1 MDLRSATDCHDYASE
16 MAYVARKALK
26 LPFATPDVLID
37 AAATVLRRM
46 YVTINDRE
54 AAFQYVLPRGIGA
67 TAFLA
72 GVLPVWLA
80 LTEQRIPPVAVVL
93 RSGLECT
100 FHRRE
105 IANTVLPA
113 LAGAIYPYHTGLRL
127 QDMIGAAEHRLHVCA
142 LNEFAATQWSAQ
154 RHPSVVIFDTPQGFL
169 SPSLDGLGSVDRAV
183 AAVNAAAHVAHA
195 RLAHVALVFGTDE
208 DSIVGRGHLQPPLWI
223 SRYNNTTDL
232 ILRRWWG
239 AGVPQTVEE
248 VTA

>member
-1 MDLRSATDCHDYASE
+1 MELATATDCHDYANE

-26 LPFATPDVLID
+26 LPFATPDCLID

-54 AAFQYVLPRGIGA
+54 AAFQYVLPRGVGA

-80 LTEQRIPPVAVVL
+80 LIDQRIPPVLVVVP
-93 RSGLECT
+93 SGIERV

-105 IANTVLPA
+105 IASIIPP
-113 LAGAIYPYHTGLRL
+113 LAQAIYPYHTGLRL
-127 QDMIGAAEHRLHVCA
+127 QDVIGGAENRLY
-142 LNEFAATQWSAQ
+142 
-154 RHPSVVIFDTPQGFL
+154 VVELAELAGMRWTGNRPFVTIFDAPSSVGFMG
-169 SPSLDGLGSVDRAV
+169 DATGERT
-183 AAVNAAAHVAHA
+183 AAVLREAARYASS
-195 RLAHVALVFGTDE
+195 RLAHVALAFGADDTE
-208 DSIVGRGHLQPPLWI
+208 GGIIGRGHLHPPLWI
-223 SRYNNTTDL
+223 NRYNPTSGD

-239 AGVPQTVEE
+239 VGVQPTVEE